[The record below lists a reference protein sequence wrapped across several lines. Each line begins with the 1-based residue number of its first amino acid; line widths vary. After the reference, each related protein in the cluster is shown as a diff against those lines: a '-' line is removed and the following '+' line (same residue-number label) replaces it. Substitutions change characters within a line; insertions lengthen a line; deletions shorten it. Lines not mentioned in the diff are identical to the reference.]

1 MRLKILLKLCLL
13 FTFTGFFTSC
23 QDFSQDFEILRFPL
37 IRADVEGDSWTALD
51 HSVFSLGKIV
61 AFDESAGESEIILE
75 RIIITG
81 FSSTDRIEKL
91 QITLDISER
100 NALRGTYTSQLADH
114 GRLTSVEWVMENP
127 NQTGSYLT
135 YQLCNPENA
144 RFIVDR
150 QNRTEEI
157 ISGIFEFDLCRINVP
172 EEIIRIDIGE
182 FRDLSYKLR

>member
-1 MRLKILLKLCLL
+1 MRLKLLLKLCLL
-13 FTFTGFFTSC
+13 FIFTGLFTSC

-37 IRADVEGDSWTALD
+37 IRADVEGDSWTALE

-75 RIIITG
+75 RIILTG
-81 FSSTDRIEKL
+81 FSSADRIEKL
-91 QITLDISER
+91 QITLDISDR
-100 NALRGTYTSQLADH
+100 NALRGTFTSQLAEN
-114 GRLTSVEWVMENP
+114 GRIRAVEWVMENP
-127 NQTGSYLT
+127 NRAGSYLT

-144 RFIVDR
+144 RFIIER

-157 ISGIFEFDLCRINVP
+157 ISGTFEFDLCRINIP
-172 EEIIRIDIGE
+172 EESIRIDRGE